1 MSSIGKNIKKIRGV
15 KSLNQS
21 DFADLFKLKRA
32 SIGAYEEGRAEP
44 KLSTILEIANYFG
57 ISIDD
62 LLKKDL
68 SVNDL
73 YHFDIFR
80 KDLIKD
86 AKHNLRPTKLPP
98 TLVSIPFISADLRI
112 DYFADRESLPRLP
125 QITLPLLKGLE
136 YRAFELVDNSM
147 IDQGVGFGAGDV
159 VIAFKSQGFAIGKSQ
174 ASKLYLFEMEQEL
187 KFRRLFSKG
196 SEIWV
201 LEANA
206 SDAYQEE
213 VAVNAILDVWQ
224 VERVL
229 TKNIS
234 SSGSMQLQINALQK
248 EIAQLSKEI

>member
-15 KSLNQS
+15 KGLNQS

-80 KDLIKD
+80 KDLIKG

-98 TLVSIPFISADLRI
+98 TLVSMPMVSANLQT
-112 DYFADRESLPRLP
+112 DYFADRESLNQLA
-125 QITLPLLKGLE
+125 QISLPLTAGLE

-147 IDQGVGFGAGDV
+147 IEQGVGFGAGDLV
-159 VIAFKSQGFAIGKSQ
+159 VAFKSPGFELNKSQ
-174 ASKLYLFEMEQEL
+174 ESKYYLFEMPREL
-187 KFRRLFSKG
+187 KFRRLLSKG
-196 SEIWV
+196 KDIWV

-206 SDAYQEE
+206 SEIYQEE
-213 VAVNAILDVWQ
+213 IAVDTILDVWQ

-229 TKNIS
+229 TKSIS
-234 SSGSMQLQINALQK
+234 SLGSLQVQINALQK
-248 EIAQLSKEI
+248 EISRVSK